1 MNVNDCKNYKA
12 QELAKAVHRSSFKNS
27 QDTFKEQ
34 LNEVLDEVRLML
46 IQKNEAYGDA
56 ALNPVRIFSKADPL
70 EQLKVR
76 IDDKL
81 SRLARGE
88 NAGEDVIH
96 DLLGYLIIYRIQ
108 QKCLNPFNPC

>member
-1 MNVNDCKNYKA
+1 
-12 QELAKAVHRSSFKNS
+12 
-27 QDTFKEQ
+27 
-34 LNEVLDEVRLML
+34 ML

-56 ALNPVRIFSKADPL
+56 ALNPVRIFSKSDTL

-88 NAGEDVIH
+88 FAGEDVIH
-96 DLLGYLIIYRIQ
+96 DLLGYLVIYRIQ
-108 QKCLNPFNPC
+108 MNRTNTYNPC